1 MTKSSKSPEYV
12 SWISLVLTLV
22 FFCLA
27 FLIGSWSRYPVV
39 VFLSWQILAGALIW
53 GVLGLQFRLRGMAE
67 REDLDM
73 AHLKTSEASTIFHA
87 GGDRAE
93 LMAVCK
99 RRLALFEK
107 WFLPLFAA
115 LIALYQGLMALYI
128 WSRFKA
134 DPDGDP
140 HDALV
145 VAVAMTA
152 IAFIS
157 FLMSRYGTGMAVEA
171 SWKPLRSGGSIMLAS
186 AFLCF
191 AMAIGMAL
199 TIQTD
204 SVINILKYV
213 IPILMATVAIETL
226 ANVILDIYR
235 PRIQGQYNRAAFDSR
250 LLGVINEPGGL
261 FHSAAGAIDYQF
273 GFKVSQTWFYKLLER
288 AIVPLILF
296 GTVTLYLSSAFVVID
311 TGEQAVIEHFG
322 NPLGADGKTP
332 RLLEAGLSMK
342 WPWPIDRVYKY
353 PTDRVQELY
362 IGFRPA
368 LDPNGMPERGP
379 LLWGKTHYEEEFSLL
394 VATEDQDVQSE
405 AEGAP
410 PVSLVKANI
419 PVHYNIKD
427 LYQYLYGHSDTR
439 AMLEAICYQ
448 ELTRFGASTNVEVD
462 QAEDSLFGGGRESAR
477 NILKTRIQAS
487 ADAHDLGVNIVLV
500 GLQGI
505 HPPEELAEDYQAV
518 VGAVQTKQAL
528 ILEAETKRNQTL
540 SRLAG
545 SVPEAYALYAQIQE
559 YQASR
564 QQGDG
569 SLEAKG
575 EALDR
580 AFIGAMGD
588 IYKSLRESQAEAFVK
603 VKTAEATGL
612 RFAGQVQAYH
622 AARDIYLQDL
632 RLEALTEA
640 LQNVR
645 KYAIVTDEKD
655 SQVTI
660 LDLQEQ
666 LMVDLYKDLLG
677 ASSQENSGQ

>member
-12 SWISLVLTLV
+12 SWISLGLTLV
-22 FFCLA
+22 FFCLT
-27 FLIGSWSRYPVV
+27 FYTGGQSRYPVV
-39 VFLSWQILAGALIW
+39 VFLSWQILSGALIW
-53 GVLGLQFRLRGMAE
+53 LILGLQFRLRSMAE

-73 AHLKTSEASTIFHA
+73 AHLKTSDASTIFHV

-99 RRLALFEK
+99 RRLDLFEK
-107 WFLPLFAA
+107 WFLPVFAV
-115 LIALYQGLMALYI
+115 LSALYQGLMALYI
-128 WSRFKA
+128 WSRFNA

-140 HDALV
+140 RNALV

-152 IAFIS
+152 IAFVS
-157 FLMSRYGTGMAVEA
+157 FLMSRYGTGMSVEA
-171 SWKPLRSGGSIMLAS
+171 SWKPLRSGGSMMLAS

-213 IPILMATVAIETL
+213 IPILMATLAFETV

-296 GTVTLYLSSAFVVID
+296 GTVTLYLASAFVVVN
-311 TGEQAVIEHFG
+311 TGEQAVVEHFG
-322 NPLGADGKTP
+322 NPLKPDGQP
-332 RLLEAGLSMK
+332 RLREPGFSMK
-342 WPWPIDRVYKY
+342 WPWPIDRIYKY
-353 PTDRVQELY
+353 PTDRIQELY
-362 IGFRPA
+362 IGYRPT
-368 LDPNGMPERGP
+368 LDPNGMPQRGP
-379 LLWGKTHYEEEFSLL
+379 LLWGKSHYEEEFNLL

-419 PVHYNIKD
+419 PVHYKIKD
-427 LYQYLYGHSDTR
+427 LYNYLYGHTDSK
-439 AMLEAICYQ
+439 AMLESICYQ

-462 QAEDSLFGGGRESAR
+462 QADDSLFGGGRESAR
-477 NILKTRIQAS
+477 NILKQRIQTS
-487 ADAHDLGVNIVLV
+487 ADAHDLGVDIVLV

-505 HPPEELAEDYQAV
+505 HPPEELAQDYQAV
-518 VGAVQTKQAL
+518 VGAIQTKQAL
-528 ILEAETKRNQTL
+528 ILEAETQRNQNL
-540 SRLAG
+540 SQLAG
-545 SVPEAYALYAQIQE
+545 SVPEAYALYAQIQA

-564 QQGDG
+564 QQGDE

-575 EALDR
+575 EALDK

-588 IYKSLRESQAEAFVK
+588 IYKSLRESQAYAFDQ

-622 AARDIYLQDL
+622 AARDIYLRDL

-645 KYAIVTDEKD
+645 KYAIVTDRED

-666 LMVDLYKDLLG
+666 MMVDLYKDLLG